1 MTEAQTAQEI
11 STLLRQIT
19 LKERALIN
27 DQLRQTNEVTDQQA
41 MVLQLIGAHP
51 GMIQRELVDVM
62 HRRAATVSAFLKKLE
77 EAGLVERHIPVDNTR
92 NKMLYLTAEGQ
103 TIVDQFQAV
112 QQMVDQRLTRGLTGE
127 QRETLLALLGD
138 VKRGLET
145 E

>member
-1 MTEAQTAQEI
+1 MTEAQSAQEM

-27 DQLRQTNEVTDQQA
+27 EQLRRTSDVTDQQA

-92 NKMLYLTAEGQ
+92 NKMLYVTPEGQ
-103 TIVDQFQAV
+103 AIVDQFQSA
-112 QQMVDQRLTRGLTGE
+112 QQRVDRRLTRGLTDE
-127 QRETLLALLGD
+127 QRGTLLALLRD
-138 VKRGLET
+138 VKRELEM